1 MSWLKYFSEV
11 NFVLTKSDP
20 QTSYG
25 DVDKDKRKMREK
37 KKDGHFNKDQVK
49 ASFSNSA
56 FI

>member
-37 KKDGHFNKDQVK
+37 KKTDISIKIK
-49 ASFSNSA
+49 
-56 FI
+56 